1 MELGHT
7 WMLTLVTGATGH
19 IGANLVRAL
28 LEQGRSVR
36 VLIHERDI
44 GLDGLD
50 VERVHG
56 DVRDR
61 ESLDR
66 AMAGV
71 EVVFHLAAVIS
82 IQGDMGGLVP
92 QVNVEGARR
101 AAEAA
106 LAAGVRRFIHCSS
119 IHAFNQSRG
128 AGPLDE
134 SSPRSRSSALPA
146 YDRSK
151 AGGEAAVREVIA
163 RGLDAVVLHPS
174 SVIGPHDYRPSRMGQ
189 VLIDLHRRGLPAL
202 VSGGFDWVDVRD
214 VVAGLLAA
222 QEHGRTG
229 ESYLLHGHWT
239 TVRELA
245 EQAAAVT
252 GVRPPRL
259 TMPYWVAML
268 GVPFMVAWA
277 AITRTHALY
286 TAESLE
292 ALRANSH
299 VQSDKAARELAYQS
313 RPLEQ
318 TLRDSYAWFDQAG
331 VLKLQVSS

>member
-1 MELGHT
+1 
-7 WMLTLVTGATGH
+7 MLTLVTGATGH

-28 LEQGRSVR
+28 LHRGRAVR

-44 GLDGLD
+44 GLDGLT

-66 AMAGV
+66 AMEGV

-82 IQGDMGGLVP
+82 IQGEMGGLVP
-92 QVNVEGARR
+92 QVNVQGARQ

-106 LAAGVRRFIHCSS
+106 LAAGVRRFVHCSS
-119 IHAFNQSRG
+119 IHAFDQSG
-128 AGPLDE
+128 GEGPLDE
-134 SSPRSRSSALPA
+134 TSPRSSSAGLPA

-151 AGGEAAVREVIA
+151 AAGEAAVREVIA

-189 VLIDLHRRGLPAL
+189 VLIDLHRRRLPAL

-214 VVAGLLAA
+214 VVDGLLAA
-222 QEHGRTG
+222 EQHGRTG
-229 ESYLLHGHWT
+229 ESYLLHGRWT

-245 EQAAAVT
+245 ELAAEVT

-259 TMPYWVAML
+259 TMPTWVAML

-286 TAESLE
+286 TAESLR

-299 VQSDKAARELAYQS
+299 VQSDKAARELAYRS

-318 TLRDSYAWFDQAG
+318 TLRDSYAWFEQAG
-331 VLKLQVSS
+331 VLQPPVTS